1 MLLLAESNARTLDE
15 LNLIRGR
22 AANSLH
28 TTGTLLAGQY
38 GLSIPS
44 FDIGTNMVPRDMLA
58 LIHAG
63 EAIVPQAYNPALGG
77 GGMGGNTARLEALVE
92 ALTAEVA
99 SLKEPT
105 QATADNTGTMKKVL
119 VSVTQNGEGM
129 LINED
134 SLTDLAALL

>member
-1 MLLLAESNARTLDE
+1 
-15 LNLIRGR
+15 
-22 AANSLH
+22 
-28 TTGTLLAGQY
+28 
-38 GLSIPS
+38 
-44 FDIGTNMVPRDMLA
+44 
-58 LIHAG
+58 
-63 EAIVPQAYNPALGG
+63 LGG

-105 QATADNTGTMKKVL
+105 QATADNTVTMKKVL